1 MAMSGVFRIWRKA
14 AEANLRPGKKGKSQD
29 VKVDKRM
36 AIDYVATYI
45 LLLLMEEIQMKSQTT
60 TWDV

>member
-1 MAMSGVFRIWRKA
+1 MHR
-14 AEANLRPGKKGKSQD
+14 KKGKSQD

-45 LLLLMEEIQMKSQTT
+45 LLLLMDEILMKSQTT